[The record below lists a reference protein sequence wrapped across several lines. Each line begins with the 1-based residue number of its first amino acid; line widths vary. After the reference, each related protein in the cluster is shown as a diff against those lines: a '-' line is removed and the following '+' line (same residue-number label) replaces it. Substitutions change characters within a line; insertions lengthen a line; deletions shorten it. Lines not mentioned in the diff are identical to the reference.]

1 MSAFTALLSTFK
13 LCTSVVCVD
22 TRCMCV
28 DLTCVS
34 MMQTQIIHV
43 EDAYGLLDDAVAAAM
58 RNSKPVYISIC
69 CNLAGEAH
77 PSFAGKSYYTFLCT
91 EFLL

>member
-1 MSAFTALLSTFK
+1 MVKLSNSLF
-13 LCTSVVCVD
+13 CFD
-22 TRCMCV
+22 TGCMCV

-34 MMQTQIIHV
+34 MMQTQIIHL

-77 PSFAGKSYYTFLCT
+77 PSFAGKSSTPFCA
-91 EFLL
+91 